1 MNSREGQEAVGRLQD
16 LVQILEASGGDTSG
30 GDTSST
36 LSQMAEAVRA
46 VNIQL
51 VSDAKT
57 IADLNKQVAELRKEN
72 TALQDEG
79 FLLKRRI
86 EQEHETVARAV
97 NEKISLQSAVEA
109 DDERMFN
116 MTTRIAPPAPID
128 TSAAVNSAAAR
139 RASLLEI
146 MNDVRNE
153 ASAESSAQLDED
165 GCLSTGRS
173 PKFPPSNRS
182 SPATSV
188 CSQSSAGYNPMR
200 RRSTLTTPSTSPGMH
215 PARATGDA
223 LAALDASVSAV
234 PPFSLSAG
242 YAPQSPRSG
251 AKLQHRTLN

>member
-1 MNSREGQEAVGRLQD
+1 MNEFPGQEAVGRLQD
-16 LVQILEASGGDTSG
+16 LVQILEASG

-109 DDERMFN
+109 DDERMF
-116 MTTRIAPPAPID
+116 I
-128 TSAAVNSAAAR
+128 
-139 RASLLEI
+139 
-146 MNDVRNE
+146 
-153 ASAESSAQLDED
+153 
-165 GCLSTGRS
+165 
-173 PKFPPSNRS
+173 
-182 SPATSV
+182 
-188 CSQSSAGYNPMR
+188 
-200 RRSTLTTPSTSPGMH
+200 
-215 PARATGDA
+215 
-223 LAALDASVSAV
+223 
-234 PPFSLSAG
+234 
-242 YAPQSPRSG
+242 
-251 AKLQHRTLN
+251 